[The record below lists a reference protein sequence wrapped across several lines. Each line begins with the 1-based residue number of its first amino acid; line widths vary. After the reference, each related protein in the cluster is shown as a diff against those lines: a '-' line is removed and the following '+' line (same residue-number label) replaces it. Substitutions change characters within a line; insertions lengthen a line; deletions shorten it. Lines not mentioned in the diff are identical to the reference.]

1 MGGGLIEVAE
11 KEFMI
16 RGLGYI
22 RSVDDIRRIGLG
34 VGPDGTPILLR
45 DVARVSLGPE
55 SRRGLAEWNG
65 EGETVGGIVVV
76 RPGADIRRVIRDVR
90 ARLDEIRPG
99 LPEGV
104 GIEVAYDRTSLIDR
118 AVGSIRMSLA
128 QQLLIVGLVCLVFLF
143 HLRSGLVA
151 VIALPVGI
159 LLAMIVVHLQG
170 LTLNIMS
177 LGGIAVAIG
186 TMVDAGIVMVENA
199 HKHLW
204 RGTAGAGRTGR
215 LSRARP
221 GRSAPRSSSRC
232 W

>member
-1 MGGGLIEVAE
+1 
-11 KEFMI
+11 MI

-34 VGPDGTPILLR
+34 TGHDGTPILLQ

-76 RPGADIRRVIRDVR
+76 RPGADTRRVIAAVKT
-90 ARLDEIRPG
+90 RLDEIRPG

-104 GIEVAYDRTSLIDR
+104 EIEVAYDRTSLIDR
-118 AVGSIRMSLA
+118 AVGSIRTSLA

-159 LLAMIVVHLQG
+159 LLALIVVRVQG

-177 LGGIAVAIG
+177 LGGDRGGDRDDGRRRDRDGRERAQAPRAARR
-186 TMVDAGIVMVENA
+186 AG
-199 HKHLW
+199 
-204 RGTAGAGRTGR
+204 GRTGR
-215 LSRARP
+215 SSRARR
-221 GRSAPRSSSRC
+221 GRWGLRSSSRFS
-232 W
+232 